1 MVLLW
6 HHACGPGLAFGK
18 RDLIELSALFTDTHK
33 YTCGALRVVGEIAA
47 AALGHRII
55 QGTLEPARL
64 LSWTDLEDPAP
75 AGGMLRFGIDENI
88 LGRLEP
94 RKPYAKVDLAALRAL
109 S

>member
-33 YTCGALRVVGEIAA
+33 DTCGALRVVGEIVT
-47 AALGHRII
+47 AALGHHTI
-55 QGTLEPARL
+55 QGTLEPVRL
-64 LSWTDLEDPAP
+64 LSWTDLADPAP
-75 AGGMLRFGIDENI
+75 AGGMLRFGIDENF

-94 RKPYAKVDLAALRAL
+94 RKPYARVDLAALRAL